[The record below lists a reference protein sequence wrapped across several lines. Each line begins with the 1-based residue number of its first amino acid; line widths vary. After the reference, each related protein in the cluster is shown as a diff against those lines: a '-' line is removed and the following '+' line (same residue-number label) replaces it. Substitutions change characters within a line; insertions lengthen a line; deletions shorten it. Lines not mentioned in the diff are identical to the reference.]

1 MSSPSGPYQSRT
13 ISGIVESYRKFVES
27 CGLAWR
33 QVKFTTSTT
42 VQTIA
47 YSVYSVV
54 QALRWGG
61 NALNSDEQSP
71 SPQLEEAEFQPH
83 SAVDRSIEE
92 ILQIATAEAKR
103 SSALPS
109 TQFSIQGIATQL
121 QGRQLVLVGSDHQIW
136 DVLTRQQQQL
146 LRKYIRQVEQDS
158 DSSLTRLNPDSA
170 LQTVFNRAIT
180 PITQTVQDLSQTLT
194 QAWQKSSAIELATIA
209 ESQQASMQATV
220 EANLHN
226 VQAVIW
232 AAIDYFFF
240 KDHNRQL
247 QLESDSNPILNP
259 QPTPQILN
267 PQKTPTSLPHFSG
280 FRSILNPSNTSVSG
294 RQFQKVTQA
303 TQPLT
308 KIKKYAKEAQEM
320 VSQTFKPETALEFGG
335 GSTGAISI
343 PNPSSDRDRQE
354 AADCF
359 ETEATSAGY
368 IKHPLER
375 ILDILDRILFWIE
388 EAIVNLWQWLKQKV
402 MS

>member
-1 MSSPSGPYQSRT
+1 M
-13 ISGIVESYRKFVES
+13 
-27 CGLAWR
+27 
-33 QVKFTTSTT
+33 KFTTSTT
-42 VQTIA
+42 LQTIA

-54 QALRWGG
+54 QALRSGG

-71 SPQLEEAEFQPH
+71 SPQLEGTEFQPT

-109 TQFSIQGIATQL
+109 TQSSIQGIATQL
-121 QGRQLVLVGSDHQIW
+121 QGRQLVLVGSDHQVW

-158 DSSLTRLNPDSA
+158 HSSLTRLNPDSA

-180 PITQTVQDLSQTLT
+180 PITQTVQDLSHTLT
-194 QAWQKSSAIELATIA
+194 QAWQKSSATELATIA
-209 ESQQASMQATV
+209 EGQQASMQSTI

-259 QPTPQILN
+259 QPTPQRLN
-267 PQKTPTSLPHFSG
+267 PHKTPTSLPHFSG

-294 RQFQKVTQA
+294 RPFQKMTQA
-303 TQPLT
+303 AQPLT
-308 KIKKYAKEAQEM
+308 KIKEYAKEAQEM

-335 GSTGAISI
+335 GNTGAISI

-354 AADCF
+354 SAEWF

-402 MS
+402 TSWH